1 MSSKDDNPAHAAQQ
15 ALQQFLHTVSHDLS
29 EPIRQVVSFGE
40 ILKEEESSRLSE
52 DGRVYLD
59 AVISAGSRLQDMLGG
74 LLQISRVA
82 TRGQLFTLCDLGELI
97 ALELKALESRIE
109 ATGARLECGVL
120 PSVEADAAQ
129 LRIVLH
135 QLLDNAL
142 KFARP
147 GVPPVIRI
155 HAAADAEPGWMRLL
169 VQDNGIGLDMLHAEK
184 IFEVFQRLDPQSG
197 RPGLGIGL
205 SLCRSI
211 CDRHGGRISALA
223 SSPQGT
229 SFCVELPLV
238 QGGVGAAPLP
248 GPMGTIR

>member
-1 MSSKDDNPAHAAQQ
+1 MSSKDDNPADAAQR

-40 ILKEEESSRLSE
+40 ILKEEESSRLSD
-52 DGRVYLD
+52 DGRLYLE
-59 AVISAGSRLQDMLGG
+59 AVIAAGSRMQDMLGG

-82 TRGQLFTLCDLGELI
+82 SRGQLFTPCDLGELI
-97 ALELKALESRIE
+97 ALELEALESRIE
-109 ATGARLECGVL
+109 AAGARVECGVL
-120 PSVEADAAQ
+120 PTAEGDAAQ

-147 GVPPVIRI
+147 GVPLVIRI

-169 VQDNGIGLDMLHAEK
+169 VQDNGIGFDMLYAEK
-184 IFEVFQRLDPQSG
+184 VFEVFQRLDPQGDRSG
-197 RPGLGIGL
+197 VGVGL

-211 CDRHGGRISALA
+211 CDRHGGRIFVFTSNQ
-223 SSPQGT
+223 QGT
-229 SFCVELPLV
+229 SVCIELPLV
-238 QGGVGAAPLP
+238 QGG
-248 GPMGTIR
+248 GTASRRN